1 MPDGKTLDLYGIV
14 NCDQVKKARA
24 WLEGADV
31 AYRFHD
37 FKKEPPDAA
46 LIGRWLDKAGWETLV
61 NRRGTTWRGIAEEKR
76 PTTEAA
82 ARRAMLDK
90 PTLIKRPVAS
100 FGERLLIGFD
110 ELEYQRLFSRK

>member
-1 MPDGKTLDLYGIV
+1 MPDGKIIDLYGIV

-24 WLEGADV
+24 WLDEAGV

-46 LIGRWLDKAGWETLV
+46 LIGRWLKKAGWETLV
-61 NRRGTTWRGIAEEKR
+61 NRRGTTWRGIAEDER
-76 PTTEAA
+76 PATEAA
-82 ARRAMLDK
+82 ARVAMLEK

-100 FGERLLIGFD
+100 LGETLVVGFD
-110 ELEYQRLFSRK
+110 EVEYQRLFHRT